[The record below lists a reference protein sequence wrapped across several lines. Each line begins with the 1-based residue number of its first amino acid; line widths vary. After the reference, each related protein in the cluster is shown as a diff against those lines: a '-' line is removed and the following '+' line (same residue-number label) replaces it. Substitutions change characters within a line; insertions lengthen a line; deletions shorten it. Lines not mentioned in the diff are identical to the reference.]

1 MISNPSAAG
10 PSRLP
15 LRFLLTGIAMF
26 LLFQIASVAT
36 GAGWT
41 GLSPRN
47 PEGWSA
53 AHLMLLGFA
62 AMIAMGAVYQLIFVV
77 VQHSIYSERL
87 GKWHY
92 IFFLTGLS
100 GLTVGFFKGNVALIA
115 LFATIAFTGIILFV
129 WNIAAT
135 LITVKMWNPITL
147 SALAAVTFLFFTGLT
162 GLGMGLNFRFA
173 FLGMSHDQW
182 LGAHLWFGLVGWFG
196 LLITGFSYKM
206 LPMFFLSHGH
216 NEKPASL
223 TLILWSA
230 AVVTGAVS
238 SLLGLSKWMQ
248 WTALVLLTLAL
259 AAYCVQIHFII
270 RKKHK
275 KTPGFGIL
283 VAVWSTYL
291 LTGAALAFVAFAIWN
306 PAVLSEQSVY
316 AFVISLYL
324 WNWLAPVILGYMSK
338 IVPFLWWTLK
348 YGDKVGKEKTPV
360 MADLVKE
367 SHVKVLLSLWLAA
380 ALALLGC
387 TAIGSGL
394 AVQIAAG
401 VWSLLSLGYM
411 LLLARVFTR

>member
-1 MISNPSAAG
+1 MIPTPSAAG

-15 LRFLLTGIAMF
+15 LRFLLTGIALF
-26 LLFQIASVAT
+26 LLFQVVSVVT

-87 GKWHY
+87 GKWQY
-92 IFFLTGLS
+92 ALFLTGLS
-100 GLTVGFFKGNVALIA
+100 GLTVGFAKGNVALIA
-115 LFATIAFTGIILFV
+115 IFATIAFAGIILFV
-129 WNIAAT
+129 WNIAGT
-135 LITVKMWNPITL
+135 LFTARMWNPITL
-147 SALAAVTFLFFTGLT
+147 SAMGAVTFLFFTGLT
-162 GLGMGLNFRFA
+162 GLGMGLNFRFG

-206 LPMFFLSHGH
+206 LPMFFLAHGQ
-216 NEKPASL
+216 NEKPSRF
-223 TLILWSA
+223 TLALWSA
-230 AVVTGAVS
+230 AVLTGAVS
-238 SLLGLSKWMQ
+238 SLLGLNKWMQ
-248 WTALVLLTLAL
+248 WTALVLLTMAL
-259 AAYCVQIHFII
+259 AAYCVQILFII

-283 VAVWSTYL
+283 VAVWSTFL
-291 LTGAALAFVAFAIWN
+291 LTGAAIAIVVFAIWN

-348 YGDKVGKEKTPV
+348 YGDKVGKQKIPM

-367 SHVKVLLSLWLAA
+367 SHVKLLLSLWLAA
-380 ALALLGC
+380 AFAL
-387 TAIGSGL
+387 IGFT
-394 AVQIAAG
+394 AAG
-401 VWSLLSLGYM
+401 SDIGVQTAAAVWSVLSLGYM